1 MKFKNENTK
10 GGLTFDESIRSS
22 VKEKLHCYLRVSSD
36 TQEKDGGSLEVQ
48 RSIGKKVSKR
58 LDMEY
63 VELLE
68 GSSSTMV
75 RTEEELFNSP
85 RPIYSKLKDSIR
97 DGEVKHLWVFTTSR
111 LHRETTEEG
120 MFFSFY
126 VIPNKVRFYVGER
139 GVEQRFDTPDDSLQM
154 DIKSLFSRYQK

>member
-1 MKFKNENTK
+1 M
-10 GGLTFDESIRSS
+10 SS

-75 RTEEELFNSP
+75 RTEEELFTSP
-85 RPIYSKLKDSIR
+85 RPI
-97 DGEVKHLWVFTTSR
+97 
-111 LHRETTEEG
+111 
-120 MFFSFY
+120 
-126 VIPNKVRFYVGER
+126 
-139 GVEQRFDTPDDSLQM
+139 
-154 DIKSLFSRYQK
+154 